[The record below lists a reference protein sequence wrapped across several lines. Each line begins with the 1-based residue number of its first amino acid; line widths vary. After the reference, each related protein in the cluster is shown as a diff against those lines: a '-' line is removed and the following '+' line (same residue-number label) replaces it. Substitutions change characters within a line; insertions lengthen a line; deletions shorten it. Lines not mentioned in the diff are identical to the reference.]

1 MESKYVYIPVV
12 ENEAL
17 DISEDITNISIAK
30 RSIEALS
37 TSVLSKDDKWE
48 VLNLL
53 NGHERKLRTILRQE
67 YLSGDGKHVYA
78 SLRERLKDEILK
90 ELSSKGVTKL

>member
-1 MESKYVYIPVV
+1 MSKEYVYVPVV

-17 DISEDITNISIAK
+17 DISEDIAHISIAK
-30 RSIEALS
+30 RSIDALS

-53 NGHERKLRTILRQE
+53 NSYERKLRSVLRQE
-67 YLSGDGKHVYA
+67 YLTGDGKHVYA
-78 SLRERLKDEILK
+78 SLRDRLKYELEK